1 MPPKISRKRRDLHD
15 GEEEVP
21 ADSGAGNSADG
32 EGLAQ
37 PRSEAASRLLSEL
50 PGSAALTPEPQQ
62 ERDSLDGTVRAHD
75 QEQSF
80 QDYADAAQPEDEVKG
95 DAAQDVSIEEMEL
108 DLKIMARQLEMD
120 QLRKTIL
127 QKKRQASVRVATPP
141 PRSEGPVP
149 PPRGPAQPDLNV
161 YGTPVPDTE
170 SVLRERQN
178 ERLRRAGLL
187 PPRAGEERASAARPS
202 VPVPTARL
210 TSVPPPTPLL
220 NGVDRKIIEIMNAT
234 SRTSRVIVGD
244 KSAISKAGIKVAGP
258 DKWKGDRSLQT
269 FADWVHSVAHFFKV
283 HAPLPEDLKVDLI
296 GGYLSGDPLDWYWRH
311 IAPTAEQW
319 TATDVMVAL
328 RRQFLVD
335 ELSRQAA
342 DKFELAEQGS
352 KDVHAFQ
359 ATLLKLADHM
369 AEYPSPVAMNRS
381 LLKGLKGNISSAIVA
396 NRGIDAEVSSWDEIV
411 SAAMDQERANRY
423 AGTLKSIDAPR
434 IEDTNDQLS
443 GDDEPV
449 QIDRQDT
456 DDKPRPDKDNNSNR
470 PAGPNTPQGSS
481 TPTTSPPGPPFA
493 RSTAIVPGIKP
504 TGPKPTDQCRA
515 CGAFGHWSSH
525 CPKRLRAA
533 MLNIDDVED
542 FDD

>member
-1 MPPKISRKRRDLHD
+1 MPPKINRKRRDLHD
-15 GEEEVP
+15 GEDEAP
-21 ADSGAGNSADG
+21 AESGAGNSPEG

-50 PGSAALTPEPQQ
+50 PGSAAALTPEPQQ

-95 DAAQDVSIEEMEL
+95 DAAQDISIEEMEL
-108 DLKIMARQLEMD
+108 DLQIM
-120 QLRKTIL
+120 QLRKAII
-127 QKKRQASVRVATPP
+127 QKKRQASVRIATPP
-141 PRSEGPVP
+141 PRSGDPGPL
-149 PPRGPAQPDLNV
+149 PRGPTQPDLNM
-161 YGTPVPDTE
+161 YGNPMPDTE

-187 PPRAGEERASAARPS
+187 PPRVEEERASAARPS
-202 VPVPTARL
+202 VPVPTTRYA
-210 TSVPPPTPLL
+210 SVPAPTPLL
-220 NGVDRKIIEIMNAT
+220 NGVDRKIVEIMNST
-234 SRTSRVIVGD
+234 SRTSRVSVGD

-342 DKFELAEQGS
+342 DKFESAEQGS

-359 ATLLKLADHM
+359 AALLKLADQM
-369 AEYPSPVAMNRS
+369 AEYPSPVAMNRR

-396 NRGIDAEVSSWDEIV
+396 NRGIDAEISTWDEIV
-411 SAAMDQERANRY
+411 SAAMDQERAHRY
-423 AGTLKSIDAPR
+423 AGTLNKSTAPR
-434 IEDTNDQLS
+434 TEDRKDQRSGKPVHFTRQNNNNNARLS
-443 GDDEPV
+443 G
-449 QIDRQDT
+449 
-456 DDKPRPDKDNNSNR
+456 SN
-470 PAGPNTPQGSS
+470 
-481 TPTTSPPGPPFA
+481 
-493 RSTAIVPGIKP
+493 TA
-504 TGPKPTDQCRA
+504 QRN
-515 CGAFGHWSSH
+515 FS
-525 CPKRLRAA
+525 
-533 MLNIDDVED
+533 
-542 FDD
+542 